1 MKNFNLCIY
10 TIYLLFL
17 GNLPI
22 VAGISTEPLP
32 TNTPLYERSDSI
44 LAQYLNECGIPIT
57 TGNSVKLLKSGHDK
71 FVDMFK
77 AIKEAKS
84 FVHLE
89 YFNFRNDSIAGLL
102 FNILTEKVNEGV
114 EVRAMYDDFGNWSN
128 NQPIKKSQH
137 DSINSLGIKLV
148 KYDPLKFPYVNHI
161 IPRDHRK
168 IVVIDGNIAYTGGM
182 NVADYYIN
190 GIEGIGPWRD
200 MHMRIEG
207 PAVNELH
214 KIFVEMWE
222 KETEEKLD
230 DTKYFPN
237 HYTTDGK
244 KVAIVDRAP
253 KVSNESIRNLFVNI
267 LDNAKHNVRIINPYF
282 VPTHK
287 VRRALKRAI
296 DRGINVEIMLSAK
309 SDIPLTP
316 DASFYVANNLAKRG
330 AKVYVF
336 NGGFHHT
343 KAMWADSTFCTIGS
357 SNMDSRSLRCDYE
370 VNTVIFSKET
380 VAELNEMFEKDIKQ
394 SVLLTREYWKSRTTW
409 KKFVSWFGN
418 LLTPFL

>member
-10 TIYLLFL
+10 TIYLLFW

-32 TNTPLYERSDSI
+32 TNTPLCERSDSI

-128 NQPIKKSQH
+128 NQPINKSQH

-380 VAELNEMFEKDIKQ
+380 VAELNEIFEKDIKQ

>member
-71 FVDMFK
+71 FVDMFE

-370 VNTVIFSKET
+370 VNTVIFSKEI
-380 VAELNEMFEKDIKQ
+380 VAELNEIFEKDIKQ